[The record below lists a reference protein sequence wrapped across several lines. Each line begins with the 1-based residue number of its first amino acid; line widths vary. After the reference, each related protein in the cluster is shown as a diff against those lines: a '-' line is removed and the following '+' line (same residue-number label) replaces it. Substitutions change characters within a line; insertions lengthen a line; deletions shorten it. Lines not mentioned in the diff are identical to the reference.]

1 MSHGKGNM
9 IAMLQTIWVKTWF
22 IHSYWGPPWSTY
34 IQFRGVRL
42 KMGDFLKENTA
53 AARHRRHG
61 FMTQQRVFRRIKL
74 EPQ

>member
-1 MSHGKGNM
+1 MSLGKGNM

-74 EPQ
+74 EAQ